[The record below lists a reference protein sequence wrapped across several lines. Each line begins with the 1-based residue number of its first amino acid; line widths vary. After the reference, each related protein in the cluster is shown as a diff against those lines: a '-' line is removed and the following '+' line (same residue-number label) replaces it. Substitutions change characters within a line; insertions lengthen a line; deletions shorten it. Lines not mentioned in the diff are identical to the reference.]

1 MAAIDKLQSGSP
13 EFEVTDS
20 EKTIIDLSGLNW
32 QFEGTLPGRGVEI
45 GFNEINSDIT
55 GDAFNWSYAQVPG
68 DVYSDLWR
76 TGRIDDPHFGR
87 NSVKAKWVP
96 EMEWW
101 YKRQFNLPTEIIGKS
116 LELTFHGIDF
126 AFDAWLNGEFLGTHE
141 GMLTAAKFDVTK
153 IASFDFRRH
162 GANVLMIRLHPAP
175 RRYSQVAGRKP
186 AWHGDYWVSLPPT
199 GIWKPITLETK
210 GEINIDDVFVHGEP
224 TSDQKALLE
233 VELTLKS
240 NHKGKEQVNVEF
252 EIKGKNFDSKTHTFK
267 EQISFDSE
275 VKTYKFS
282 YEIDKAKL
290 WYPWDLGEQNLY
302 TINTKVS
309 TGNEVF
315 EDKAEQTFGIRKI
328 EMLMNP
334 GFSKEEV
341 ENPWTVMINGKR
353 HFMRSGT
360 WGGPP
365 DIFFGRAS
373 KSKYK
378 ELIKLAKE
386 ANLNNLRIFGWHPS
400 EIPYFYELCN
410 EAGITVWQDSQP
422 FASLTI
428 PKEESYKK
436 IIIDEAIEI
445 VKSQRNH
452 PCLVILEGAEES
464 FMTASDP
471 AFNLAFVKEIGEAIK
486 PYTKLHFV
494 PGSPLSD
501 DVGIELGFKPK
512 ESYHANDLFYAE
524 GKLIMEE
531 YFPALD
537 FAVIPELA
545 ISSCPNVESI
555 KKFIP
560 KDEIWPPG
568 PSWGHHWCDFDVL
581 RTLNYEVLGDESVN
595 SLEDFVYASQRAQ
608 GVIFQYA
615 LEHFR
620 RRKPRTSAVC
630 ICHYITF
637 APDFKWGI
645 VDYYQEKKRS
655 FDHVKKAYQP
665 VLASLEFKQRRW
677 EVGSV
682 LKGNFWVVNDLYET
696 FENCTAT
703 IGIKNDEGEVLVT
716 EELVIENIA
725 VDSALKIESFE
736 FDVDSRFTKRFWA
749 FVILKDAK
757 GQVISENDQ
766 LLLIGNQEAAK
777 KELNRIGSE
786 AIETKELYG
795 TANYY
800 RYFTGLAGE
809 DGSVEADSK
818 QLTANGF

>member
-1 MAAIDKLQSGSP
+1 MKEIENLQAGEA
-13 EFEVTDS
+13 EFVVTDS

-32 QFEGTLPGRGVEI
+32 QMEGILPGKGVEL
-45 GFNEINSDIT
+45 GFHEINSDIT
-55 GDAFNWSYAQVPG
+55 GDAFNWSYAKVPG

-76 TGRIDDPHFGR
+76 QGRIEDPHFGR
-87 NSVKAKWVP
+87 NSMKAKWIP

-101 YKRQFNLPTEIIGKS
+101 YKRQFNLPAELDGKT
-116 LELTFHGIDF
+116 LTLTFYGVDF
-126 AFDAWLNGEFLGTHE
+126 AFDAWLNGKFLGTHE
-141 GMLTAAKFDVTK
+141 GMLTKATFQINDK
-153 IASFDFRRH
+153 ASFDFRRH
-162 GANVLMIRLHPAP
+162 GANVLMVRIHPAP

-199 GIWKPITLETK
+199 GIWKPVMIEASGK
-210 GEINIDDVFVHGEP
+210 ISIDDVYVHAEP
-224 TSDQKALLE
+224 VENNKAKLE
-233 VELTLKS
+233 IELTLS
-240 NHKGKEQVNVEF
+240 SDTLSEHRTQIAF
-252 EIKGKNFDSKTHTFK
+252 EISGKNFSTEAIHFN
-267 EQISFDSE
+267 EE
-275 VKTYKFS
+275 VKYKSTGQIFKFE
-282 YEIDKAKL
+282 YEIDNPQL

-302 TINTKVS
+302 TIKTRI
-309 TGNEVF
+309 TGA
-315 EDKAEQTFGIRKI
+315 DKSFLDKTEHSFGIRKI
-328 EMLMNP
+328 EMKMNP
-334 GFSKEEV
+334 GFLKDEV

-365 DIFFGRAS
+365 DIFFGRATQ
-373 KSKYK
+373 SKYK
-378 ELIKLAKE
+378 KLINLAKE
-386 ANLNNLRIFGWHPS
+386 ANINNLRIFGWHPS
-400 EIPYFYELCN
+400 EIPYFYELCD

-428 PKEESYKK
+428 PKDDSYKET
-436 IIIDEAIEI
+436 IIKEAIEI
-445 VKSQRNH
+445 VKDQRNH

-471 AFNLAFVKEIGEAIK
+471 AFNVKFVKEIGEAIK

-501 DVGIELGFKPK
+501 DVGIALGFKPK

-531 YFPALD
+531 YFPNLD

-555 KKFIP
+555 RKFIP
-560 KDEIWPPG
+560 VNEIWPPG

-581 RTLNYEVLGDESVN
+581 KTLNYEVLGDQSTQ
-595 SLEDFVYASQRAQ
+595 SLESFVYASQKAQ
-608 GVIFQYA
+608 GVIFQFA

-645 VDYYQEKKRS
+645 VDYYQEKKKS
-655 FDHVKKAYQP
+655 YEYVQKAFQPLLPSISYKK
-665 VLASLEFKQRRW
+665 RRW
-677 EVGSV
+677 EPGED
-682 LKGNFWVVNDLYET
+682 LTAELWLVNDLYEE
-696 FENCTAT
+696 FQNCKAI
-703 IGIKNDEGEVLVT
+703 IGIRDAEENVITQQEIVIDKIGPDSSEKKAVFASKVT
-716 EELVIENIA
+716 ERFGSSFSLFTELYNAEGTLLA
-725 VDSALKIESFE
+725 
-736 FDVDSRFTKRFWA
+736 T
-749 FVILKDAK
+749 
-757 GQVISENDQ
+757 NDH
-766 LLLIGNQEAAK
+766 LLLVGNQEVAK
-777 KELNRIGSE
+777 KELNRIGNE
-786 AIETKELYG
+786 ATEKKNLYG

-809 DGSVEADSK
+809 DGEQESDQRK
-818 QLTANGF
+818 ITANIF

>member
-1 MAAIDKLQSGSP
+1 MENIENLQAGEK
-13 EFEVTDS
+13 EFEVTDF
-20 EKTIIDLSGLNW
+20 EKVSIDLSGFNW
-32 QFEGTLPGRGVEI
+32 QMEGTLPGRGVEI
-45 GFNEINSDIT
+45 GFHEINLDIT

-76 TGRIDDPHFGR
+76 QGRIEDPHFGR

-101 YKRQFNLPTEIIGKS
+101 YKRQFNLPTEMIGKN
-116 LELTFHGIDF
+116 LYLTFHGIDF
-126 AFDAWLNGEFLGTHE
+126 AFDAWLNGHFLGTHE
-141 GMLTAAKFDVTK
+141 GMFTASKHLINEA
-153 IASFDFRRH
+153 ASFDFRRH

-199 GIWKPITLETK
+199 GIWKPITIDAM
-210 GEINIDDVFVHGEP
+210 GEINISDVFVHAEP
-224 TSDQKALLE
+224 GDDTKAKIDIELSLSSELNTSEKLKA
-233 VELTLKS
+233 T
-240 NHKGKEQVNVEF
+240 F
-252 EIKGKNFDSKTHTFK
+252 TIKGKNHESEAYTFEEDILFSDK
-267 EQISFDSE
+267 DQTFS
-275 VKTYKFS
+275 FS
-282 YEIDKAKL
+282 YEIADAKL
-290 WYPWDLGEQNLY
+290 WFPWDLGDQNLY
-302 TINTKVS
+302 TIQTRLEGS
-309 TGNEVF
+309 TGEF
-315 EDKAEQTFGIRKI
+315 QDKTEHTFGIRKI
-328 EMLMNP
+328 EMQMNP
-334 GFSKEEV
+334 GFTKDEV
-341 ENPWTVMINGKR
+341 ENPWTVMLNGKR

-365 DIFFGRAS
+365 DIFFGRAT

-378 ELIKLAKE
+378 ELIRLAKE

-428 PKEESYKK
+428 PKDEAYKQ
-436 IIIDEAIEI
+436 IIIKEAIEI

-471 AFNLAFVKEIGEAIK
+471 KFNLEFVKEIGEAIK
-486 PYTKLHFV
+486 PFTKLHFV

-501 DVGIELGFKPK
+501 DIGIALGFKPK
-512 ESYHANDLFYAE
+512 ESYHANDQFYAE

-531 YFPALD
+531 YFPQLD

-545 ISSCPNVESI
+545 ISSCPSVESI

-560 KDEIWPPG
+560 ENEIWPPG

-581 RTLNYEVLGDESVN
+581 KTLNYEVLGNQSIDSIENFVN
-595 SLEDFVYASQRAQ
+595 ASQIAQ

-620 RRKPRTSAVC
+620 RRKPKTSAIC

-645 VDYYQEKKRS
+645 VDYYQEKKKS
-655 FDHVKKAYQP
+655 FDYVKKAYQP
-665 VLASLEFKQRRW
+665 LLPSLAYTKRRW
-677 EVGSV
+677 QTRET
-682 LKGNFWVVNDLYET
+682 LETELWMVNDL
-696 FENCTAT
+696 FEDYKNCTAEVGVRNSKNET
-703 IGIKNDEGEVLVT
+703 LATKTFQIPEIKGDSSS
-716 EELVIENIA
+716 NIA
-725 VDSALKIESFE
+725 DVSFKVNEE
-736 FDVDSRFTKRFWA
+736 FGEQFYL
-749 FVILKDAK
+749 FVTLFSQNNNQLA
-757 GQVISENDQ
+757 ENDY
-766 LLLIGNQEAAK
+766 LLLIGNQEEAK

-786 AIETKELYG
+786 ATATKNKYG

-800 RYFTGLAGE
+800 RYFSGLAGE
-809 DGSVEADSK
+809 DGELETDEKSI
-818 QLTANGF
+818 TAIGF